1 MEALVGQEAQFVSNP
16 VRKAEP
22 VKSVTHGCIHRCTG
36 RQLKDK
42 PSSRTK
48 YGLQP
53 HHLTRSSAVAHRPRD
68 ASCLSVVSFNSTKRR
83 AESFIVSY
91 V

>member
-22 VKSVTHGCIHRCTG
+22 VKSVTHGCSHRCTG

-42 PSSRTK
+42 PSDYQCTSNFV
-48 YGLQP
+48 G
-53 HHLTRSSAVAHRPRD
+53 
-68 ASCLSVVSFNSTKRR
+68 
-83 AESFIVSY
+83 
-91 V
+91 